1 MIKNRTTIKVKGL
14 NQERALNNISKKVKI
29 FNFKRE
35 DEKNSQFEVELKDT
49 KEIKK
54 LIENQGL
61 EIVSISHR
69 GFFYN
74 LKKALL
80 RYGIIA
86 GIIISLIFYLVQFN
100 LVLKIEVWGGES
112 AECQEVKSFVKDNM
126 NSNFKSN
133 ISTDNLEIMIR
144 NNFDFVSSVSV
155 AIVGQSLIINLNP
168 AVLPDEMGDDFQP
181 IVSEYDG
188 MITEINLIQG
198 TLYVNEGDIVQKGDV
213 LVLPYTTDAD
223 GTVYQ
228 VQPKAEIYANVWI
241 SASTTHYDYRIE
253 STRTGNLFT
262 NVEVL
267 LGDLVIYSN
276 THDVSYEEYEV
287 ENYTED
293 LTKNLILPL
302 KLRKTTYY
310 EIETNEIISNFED
323 VKEDKIAEARQKAL
337 IFLQEND
344 IIINENYYISEGA
357 GCHIVSY
364 TITTSKNIG
373 G

>member
-1 MIKNRTTIKVKGL
+1 MIKNRTTFKVKGL
-14 NQERALNNISKKVKI
+14 NQERVLNNISKKVKVL
-29 FNFKRE
+29 NYKRE
-35 DEKNSQFEVELKDT
+35 DSLHSQFEVELKNSKT
-49 KEIKK
+49 IKK
-54 LIENQGL
+54 LVEEQGL
-61 EIVSISHR
+61 EIISISHS
-69 GFFYN
+69 GLFYN
-74 LKKALL
+74 LKKTLL

-86 GIIISLIFYLVQFN
+86 GIIISLIFYLIQFN
-100 LVLKIEVWGGES
+100 LVLKIQVWGGES
-112 AECQEVKSFVKDNM
+112 VECQEVKSFVKENM
-126 NSNFKSN
+126 GSNFKSK

-168 AVLPDEMGDDFQP
+168 AVLPDEMGDEFQP

-188 MITEINLIQG
+188 LITEIHLIQG
-198 TLYVNEGDIVQKGDV
+198 TLNVNEGDIVKKGDV
-213 LVLPYTTDAD
+213 LVLPCTTDAD

-228 VQPKAEIYANVWI
+228 VQPKAEIYANVWL
-241 SASTTHYDYRIE
+241 SSSVTHYDYRIE
-253 STRTGNLFT
+253 SVRSGKAVT
-262 NVEVL
+262 NMEVL

-276 THDVSYEEYEV
+276 ATTVNFEDYEV
-287 ENYTED
+287 ESYTQV
-293 LTKNLILPL
+293 LTKNLILPF

-323 VKEDKIAEARQKAL
+323 VKEDKIEEARQKTL

-344 IIINENYYISEGA
+344 IIIKENYYISEGA